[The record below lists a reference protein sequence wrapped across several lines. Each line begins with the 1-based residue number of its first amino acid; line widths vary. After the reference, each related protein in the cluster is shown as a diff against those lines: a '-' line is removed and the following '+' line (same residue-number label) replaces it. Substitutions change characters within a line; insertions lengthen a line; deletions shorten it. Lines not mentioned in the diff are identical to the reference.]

1 MKKNTVGCRG
11 SRVHFRPASCSSAIL
26 SRQGRR
32 LWAGV
37 QTPADEGLRMRNE
50 SLPSTYETLD
60 IEAALDDPEQLA
72 EATAGQ
78 FAVKPPRE
86 TAD

>member
-1 MKKNTVGCRG
+1 
-11 SRVHFRPASCSSAIL
+11 
-26 SRQGRR
+26 
-32 LWAGV
+32 
-37 QTPADEGLRMRNE
+37 MRNE